1 MLKLPRLNRTRQSLP
16 PSPSVAVRAEQG
28 PGAGDHLPAPP
39 APAALLTQRCSWPWE
54 RRLETLGYP
63 WAAAASGPGRP
74 DWSRRSRGPS
84 SPQLLRGSGSPWSL
98 GAQPG
103 HSRRVPGASCRGAG
117 GRAAPRPPACHC
129 RRPSTRDRG
138 RRSSGERAWQC
149 APEPPG
155 VKLWRPRRAWTGR
168 GRASRSQP
176 PGVCP
181 ASVSQFCNLRAR
193 DLSQSWRSF
202 WFYT

>member
-1 MLKLPRLNRTRQSLP
+1 MRTGEDPWLFPSCCLPYALLPGTSASGPAPSPGRLGQREQERVAGETVLKLPRLSRTRQSLP

-84 SPQLLRGSGSPWSL
+84 SPQPLRGSGSPWSL
-98 GAQPG
+98 GTQPG
-103 HSRRVPGASCRGAG
+103 HSRRVPGASCRELVA
-117 GRAAPRPPACHC
+117 
-129 RRPSTRDRG
+129 
-138 RRSSGERAWQC
+138 EQ
-149 APEPPG
+149 
-155 VKLWRPRRAWTGR
+155 RRAPLL
-168 GRASRSQP
+168 SL
-176 PGVCP
+176 P
-181 ASVSQFCNLRAR
+181 AP
-193 DLSQSWRSF
+193 
-202 WFYT
+202 